1 MKETLNLYSYD
12 ESNTLLSSEYM
23 SHRNID
29 KLKAAQKIT
38 ANNNGLVV
46 PGFPALHPNCQCL
59 VGHACVSMN
68 LSSVSTPSLRSVGH
82 SPQVHG
88 TPAQFYMATSPSLYV
103 VRNGYAQDKMQNTER
118 QFTPKGN
125 ALHRAGLNQK
135 CSMMTNLVICDEFR
149 YTQSWPQHQKPMKLE
164 EK

>member
-46 PGFPALHPNCQCL
+46 PGFPALHSNCQGF
-59 VGHACVSMN
+59 VGHACVSIH

-88 TPAQFYMATSPSLYV
+88 TQAQFYLATSPSLYV
-103 VRNGYAQDKMQNTER
+103 VCNAGAR
-118 QFTPKGN
+118 QKTARKDES
-125 ALHRAGLNQK
+125 HRSNVSIIYFEGGHSNVFNYFWCLG
-135 CSMMTNLVICDEFR
+135 
-149 YTQSWPQHQKPMKLE
+149 
-164 EK
+164 